1 MCAVRLAGLGRGDGT
16 AGVVRT
22 WSPVAG
28 AAGGVVMA
36 GVLAHHLLVAGAVRG
51 LHYSA
56 STVEKLLFTP
66 VRVIYVECVGGRTL
80 LLTPRVSPG
89 EWGPLPR

>member
-1 MCAVRLAGLGRGDGT
+1 MCAVMLAGLGRGDGT

-36 GVLAHHLLVAGAVRG
+36 GVLAHHLQ
-51 LHYSA
+51 
-56 STVEKLLFTP
+56 
-66 VRVIYVECVGGRTL
+66 IVGEHTGKDA
-80 LLTPRVSPG
+80 
-89 EWGPLPR
+89 

>member
-36 GVLAHHLLVAGAVRG
+36 GVLAHHLHMVRK
-51 LHYSA
+51 H
-56 STVEKLLFTP
+56 T
-66 VRVIYVECVGGRTL
+66 
-80 LLTPRVSPG
+80 G
-89 EWGPLPR
+89 EHA